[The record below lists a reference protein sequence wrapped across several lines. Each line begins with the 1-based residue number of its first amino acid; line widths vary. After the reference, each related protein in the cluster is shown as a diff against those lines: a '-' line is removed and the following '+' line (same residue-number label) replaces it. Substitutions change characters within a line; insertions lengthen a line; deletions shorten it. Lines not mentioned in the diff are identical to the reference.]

1 MLWLYGVRTMGHMQ
15 AYAPWDICRRALLAD
30 EMGLGKT
37 VQAIAAAAAYVSD
50 WPLLVACPASA
61 RLHWRDELLRWL
73 PTLLGAEDVCVVLSG
88 RQALPRASVY
98 ILSYDLVPRMR
109 RALEAL
115 RPQAIICDESQ
126 CLKSRAALRTKA
138 MLPLL
143 KAARRAVLLSG
154 TPALSRP
161 VELFTQLH
169 ALDAAAFPLF
179 KAFAQRYCDA
189 KQGRY
194 GLDASGC
201 SHLSE
206 LHTMLFATVGLRR
219 LKRDVPPPP
228 PQPFPSTW
236 VRASPSPSP
245 SP

>member
-1 MLWLYGVRTMGHMQ
+1 MLWLHDSLTM
-15 AYAPWDICRRALLAD
+15 AYIYRRALLAD

-143 KAARRAVLLSG
+143 KAARRAMLLSG

-169 ALDAAAFPLF
+169 ALDAAAFPVF

-219 LKRDVPPPP
+219 LKRDVLPLPPNP
-228 PQPFPSTW
+228 PFPSTW
-236 VRASPSPSP
+236 LELGS
-245 SP
+245 